1 MTERPMPRLYDEGE
15 LCAMAARLTAEFVE
29 ERRRSEEAL
38 AAFYHDAFVKALES
52 VDAVLDRTGDLTRL
66 REDGARLLAEGMLPT
81 LRNMDRPTVSEDDFK
96 SMSDVGTTAPSRFE
110 DDEAAAA
117 ALEYLDRNL
126 NKDLFPWL
134 GRGVRPSAE
143 QRHAARVAV
152 AALMAE
158 QRTKTEMRGASSKV
172 QEGAVRQALVD
183 GCGMALTDGP
193 SFNLVS
199 EGPRPGEVFRRETRV
214 AGTKADV
221 VLGLFDGRIMCLEC
235 KVSNSEVNS
244 YKRLNHEVIDK
255 VAKWT
260 GEFGR
265 QCVPGAVLKGCFK
278 ASNLVSAQGEG
289 AFLFWSSSLDTLVDF
304 VNETKRR

>member
-96 SMSDVGTTAPSRFE
+96 RMSDVGTTAPSRFE
-110 DDEAAAA
+110 DDEAAA
-117 ALEYLDRNL
+117 
-126 NKDLFPWL
+126 
-134 GRGVRPSAE
+134 
-143 QRHAARVAV
+143 AARVAV

-199 EGPRPGEVFRRETRV
+199 EGPRPGEVFHRETRV

-289 AFLFWSSSLDTLVDF
+289 AFLFWSSSLDSLVDF

>member
-81 LRNMDRPTVSEDDFK
+81 LRNMDRPTVS
-96 SMSDVGTTAPSRFE
+96 E

-289 AFLFWSSSLDTLVDF
+289 AFLFWSSSLDSLVDF

>member
-1 MTERPMPRLYDEGE
+1 MAREGSAA
-15 LCAMAARLTAEFVE
+15 LGRTAAR
-29 ERRRSEEAL
+29 
-38 AAFYHDAFVKALES
+38 
-52 VDAVLDRTGDLTRL
+52 RTRGGCRPHGRTEDEDGGAGGIEQGAGGRGQAGPGGRL
-66 REDGARLLAEGMLPT
+66 RHGLDGR
-81 LRNMDRPTVSEDDFK
+81 
-96 SMSDVGTTAPSRFE
+96 
-110 DDEAAAA
+110 
-117 ALEYLDRNL
+117 
-126 NKDLFPWL
+126 
-134 GRGVRPSAE
+134 
-143 QRHAARVAV
+143 
-152 AALMAE
+152 
-158 QRTKTEMRGASSKV
+158 
-172 QEGAVRQALVD
+172 
-183 GCGMALTDGP
+183 P

-289 AFLFWSSSLDTLVDF
+289 AFLFWSSSLDSLVDF

>member
-1 MTERPMPRLYDEGE
+1 M
-15 LCAMAARLTAEFVE
+15 
-29 ERRRSEEAL
+29 
-38 AAFYHDAFVKALES
+38 
-52 VDAVLDRTGDLTRL
+52 
-66 REDGARLLAEGMLPT
+66 
-81 LRNMDRPTVSEDDFK
+81 
-96 SMSDVGTTAPSRFE
+96 
-110 DDEAAAA
+110 
-117 ALEYLDRNL
+117 
-126 NKDLFPWL
+126 
-134 GRGVRPSAE
+134 
-143 QRHAARVAV
+143 
-152 AALMAE
+152 
-158 QRTKTEMRGASSKV
+158 

-289 AFLFWSSSLDTLVDF
+289 AFLFWSSSLDSLVDF

>member
-1 MTERPMPRLYDEGE
+1 MRDDEGYDP
-15 LCAMAARLTAEFVE
+15 LGADFIKTNSAAARRKTGSTYTPPSL
-29 ERRRSEEAL
+29 
-38 AAFYHDAFVKALES
+38 
-52 VDAVLDRTGDLTRL
+52 VDDMV
-66 REDGARLLAEGMLPT
+66 
-81 LRNMDRPTVSEDDFK
+81 
-96 SMSDVGTTAPSRFE
+96 
-110 DDEAAAA
+110 AAAA
-117 ALEYLDRNL
+117 RAMEPDIVV
-126 NKDLFPWL
+126 DCGCGS
-134 GRGVRPSAE
+134 GRFAIACARAFPSARVIAVDNSRE
-143 QRHAARVAV
+143 ACAMTRENAAAN
-152 AALMAE
+152 
-158 QRTKTEMRGASSKV
+158 GCAS
-172 QEGAVRQALVD
+172 QALVD

-289 AFLFWSSSLDTLVDF
+289 AFLFWSSSLDSLVDF